1 MPQSLK
7 RPRKRSSNVSEPPDL
22 GERCELRRNE
32 NNFHSDGTRRS
43 RRSYTLLRKKPT
55 EILILAVIAV
65 AIVLTVA
72 VVALKL
78 LVALVLLPFKLIAA
92 LAGAIVHILVA
103 ITVVCAIVVGVA
115 VLPIVLP
122 VLAVASL
129 AVALL
134 G

>member
-1 MPQSLK
+1 M
-7 RPRKRSSNVSEPPDL
+7 
-22 GERCELRRNE
+22 
-32 NNFHSDGTRRS
+32 
-43 RRSYTLLRKKPT
+43 
-55 EILILAVIAV
+55 
-65 AIVLTVA
+65 LTVA